1 MINSYTFL
9 IIEDNSIDQIV
20 TTQLLKKVL
29 NVQEVNL
36 AKNGSEGIQWLKDY
50 NNEADKN
57 LIILV
62 DIKMAE
68 MDGIEFL
75 VEFEKLNHAI
85 KSKSLI
91 FMLSSTLDPQEIQ
104 EAENSIYVKK
114 VLSKPL
120 PAKQLET
127 LILATL

>member
-29 NVQEVNL
+29 NIQEVNL

>member
-36 AKNGSEGIQWLKDY
+36 AKNGSEGLQWLK
-50 NNEADKN
+50 NHSNEANKN

-75 VEFEKLNHAI
+75 LEFEKLSDAI

-104 EAENSIYVKK
+104 EAENNIYVKK

-120 PAKQLET
+120 PAKQLEA
-127 LILATL
+127 LILAAF

>member
-36 AKNGSEGIQWLKDY
+36 AKNGSEGLQWLK
-50 NNEADKN
+50 NHSNEANKN

-75 VEFEKLNHAI
+75 LEFEKLSDAI
-85 KSKSLI
+85 KSNSII

-104 EAENSIYVKK
+104 EAENNIYVKK

-120 PAKQLET
+120 PAKQLEA
-127 LILATL
+127 LILAAF

>member
-1 MINSYTFL
+1 MLNGYSFL
-9 IIEDNSIDQIV
+9 LIEDNTIDQIV
-20 TTQLLKKVL
+20 TTQLLKKL
-29 NVQEVNL
+29 LGVQQVNL
-36 AKNGSEGIQWLKDY
+36 AKNGYEGLSWLNDFTEK
-50 NNEADKN
+50 DKN

-75 VEFEKLNHAI
+75 SEFEKLSDTI
-85 KSKSLI
+85 KSQSQI

-104 EAENSIYVKK
+104 EAENNFYVKK

-120 PAKQLET
+120 PAKQLSA
-127 LILATL
+127 LILETK

>member
-1 MINSYTFL
+1 MLNDYTFL
-9 IIEDNSIDQIV
+9 LIEDNTIDQIV
-20 TTQLLKKVL
+20 TTQLLKKML
-29 NVQEVNL
+29 GVQQVNL
-36 AKNGSEGIQWLKDY
+36 AKNGYEAISWLHNFNEY
-50 NNEADKN
+50 NKN

-75 VEFEKLNHAI
+75 SEFEKLRDAI
-85 KSKSLI
+85 KSKSQI

-104 EAENSIYVKK
+104 EAQNNFYVKK

-120 PAKQLET
+120 PAKQLEA
-127 LILATL
+127 LILGGK

>member
-1 MINSYTFL
+1 MLNGYSFL
-9 IIEDNSIDQIV
+9 LIEDNTIDQIV
-20 TTQLLKKVL
+20 TTQLLKKL
-29 NVQEVNL
+29 LGVQQVNL
-36 AKNGSEGIQWLKDY
+36 AKNGYEGLSWLNDFTEK
-50 NNEADKN
+50 DKN

-75 VEFEKLNHAI
+75 SEFEKLSDTI
-85 KSKSLI
+85 KSQSQI

-104 EAENSIYVKK
+104 EAENNFYVKK

-120 PAKQLET
+120 PAKQLEA
-127 LILATL
+127 LILETK